1 MFKTTTA
8 QFDVAAR
15 KFIASHRNCPVEIT
29 IRGLDCQYSADTGTL
44 RRLELITESN
54 GGVRM
59 NILLR
64 RGNRGSSVKMIPGI
78 RSIEVTGRRLSIDS
92 ADGIHQDLECL
103 SLHNARGREKLLLIR
118 HLAAIRQA

>member
-1 MFKTTTA
+1 MLKTITA
-8 QFDVAAR
+8 QFDVATR
-15 KFIASHRNCPVEIT
+15 NFIASHRNCPVEIT

-44 RRLELITESN
+44 RRLDLVTESN
-54 GGVRM
+54 GGVQL

-64 RGNRGSSVKMIPGI
+64 RGNRDPSVKMIRSI
-78 RSIEVTGRRLSIDS
+78 RSIQVTGRRLSIES
-92 ADGIHQDLECL
+92 ANGIHQDLECL